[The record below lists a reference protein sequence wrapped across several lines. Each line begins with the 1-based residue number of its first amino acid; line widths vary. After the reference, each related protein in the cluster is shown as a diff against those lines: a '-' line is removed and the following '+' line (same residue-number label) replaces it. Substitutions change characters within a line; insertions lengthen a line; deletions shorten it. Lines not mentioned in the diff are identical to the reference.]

1 MNKARRK
8 LITELQERLISL
20 RDDLQSVHDEE
31 QEYLDNMPEG
41 LAQGQK
47 GQDAEDA
54 VDKLASALSSID
66 EASDLMLGFG

>member
-8 LITELQERLISL
+8 LIAELQARLIDL
-20 RDDLQSVHDEE
+20 RDAVQSVLDEE

-47 GQDAEDA
+47 GQDAEEAIDTISEI
-54 VDKLASALSSID
+54 LNSID
-66 EASDLMLGFG
+66 EASDLMLGFA